1 MSFVRE
7 FLQLVAHN
15 FGALAGLFFCVIACI
30 AYARGELGAV
40 ISFGR
45 ELLEGADGK
54 ASSKN
59 AGYFMGAA
67 VLCWSY
73 TKVTL
78 AVCRRIDWIQTFD
91 PTWVFVIL
99 LSVIAGLV
107 GVVVLGASAIQARL
121 QARLQGSSDPSLPPL
136 GKVEAPATPPAPK
149 AE

>member
-7 FLQLVAHN
+7 FLHLVAQN

-40 ISFGR
+40 IAFGR
-45 ELLEGADGK
+45 EMLEGADGK

-78 AVCRRIDWIQTFD
+78 AVCRRIDWIKEFD

-121 QARLQGSSDPSLPPL
+121 QAKLQGSAEPP
-136 GKVEAPATPPAPK
+136 TPTAPK

>member
-1 MSFVRE
+1 MTFLRE
-7 FLQLVAHN
+7 FLHLVAQN
-15 FGALAGLFFCVIACI
+15 FGALVGIFFGVVACI
-30 AYARGELGAV
+30 AYWRGELGAV
-40 ISFGR
+40 IAFGR
-45 ELLEGADGK
+45 EMLEGADGK

-73 TKVTL
+73 AKITL
-78 AVCRRIDWIQTFD
+78 AVVRRIDSIQDFD
-91 PTWVFVIL
+91 PTWVFVVL

-121 QARLQGSSDPSLPPL
+121 QAKLQGTPEPPNQ
-136 GKVEAPATPPAPK
+136 PAPK